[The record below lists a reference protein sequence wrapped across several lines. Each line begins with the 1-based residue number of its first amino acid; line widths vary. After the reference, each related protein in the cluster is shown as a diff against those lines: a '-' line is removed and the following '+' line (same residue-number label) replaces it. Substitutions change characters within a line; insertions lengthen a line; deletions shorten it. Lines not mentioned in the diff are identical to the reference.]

1 MEEKRRWT
9 DLLSSAVYSRL
20 ANCLSTKADVLPLA
34 QARWAWLKH
43 IKATG
48 YEKEDA
54 LVYVLELLDC
64 NSRVIELTK
73 DEYDDILDRII

>member
-1 MEEKRRWT
+1 MEAKKWT

-20 ANCLSTKADVLPLA
+20 ANCYSTKEDVLPLA

-48 YEKEDA
+48 YVKEDA
-54 LVYVLELLDC
+54 LVYVLELLDS
-64 NSRVIELTK
+64 NSVDIDLTR
-73 DEYDDILDRII
+73 DEYDDILNSII